1 MGWLDTFWKR
11 EEDPLSDLDPSLR
24 RYLENQAPKGY
35 RTEAEL
41 TADAA
46 RASSSPPQDSYR
58 SRMGLEGHNDPEAQ
72 QRQLEQQK
80 AISQTQTPPTTTTP
94 PTVPPE
100 SLFPDGRYA
109 HLWSTYRP
117 LSTLESSGKSDQE
130 KLLDVVGGYK
140 ERQNQ
145 VSKAAI
151 ENCADLQFALS
162 ECFRT
167 GGWKSRMSMCRE
179 ENQQLGRCVVM
190 QGKLLRALGYL
201 SLYERSE
208 EESERIQMHADSLF
222 HDMLRREEVAKQA
235 RDRGE
240 KEPVF
245 EPLLKGFQVEDEG
258 SKEEQGVMAAV
269 MKTAGE
275 RADRGERVSYDS
287 LPDNLKAKLRGA
299 RLKGMEGDE
308 LVLAKLELEEDIAVR
323 LDLVRK
329 LNDRYVQEKRERD
342 ERREKGE
349 ERFGDKVKRYFDFRK
364 YPTNEEGTA
373 VPKPEESLK

>member
-1 MGWLDTFWKR
+1 
-11 EEDPLSDLDPSLR
+11 
-24 RYLENQAPKGY
+24 
-35 RTEAEL
+35 
-41 TADAA
+41 
-46 RASSSPPQDSYR
+46 
-58 SRMGLEGHNDPEAQ
+58 MGLEGHNDPEAQ

-80 AISQTQTPPTTTTP
+80 LQPRPSTTNTTTTP

-100 SLFPDGRYA
+100 SLYPDGRYA

-151 ENCADLQFALS
+151 ENCADLQYALS

-208 EESERIQMHADSLF
+208 EESEKIQMHADSLF

-235 RDRGE
+235 RERGE

-245 EPLLKGFQVEDEG
+245 EPLLKGFAVEENQE
-258 SKEEQGVMAAV
+258 SKEDQGVMAAV

-287 LPDNLKAKLRGA
+287 LPDNLKAKLKGA
-299 RLKGMEGDE
+299 RLKGKEGDE

-342 ERREKGE
+342 ARRENGE
-349 ERFGDKVKRYFDFRK
+349 ERFGDMVKRYFDFRK
-364 YPTNEEGTA
+364 YPTNEEGAA
-373 VPKPEESLK
+373 VSRPEESLK